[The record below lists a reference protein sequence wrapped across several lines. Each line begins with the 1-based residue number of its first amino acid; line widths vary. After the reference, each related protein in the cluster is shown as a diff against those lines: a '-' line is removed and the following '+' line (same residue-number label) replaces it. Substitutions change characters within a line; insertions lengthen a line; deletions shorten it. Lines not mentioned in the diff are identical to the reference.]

1 MRWTAFKLIEFFTF
15 FSGCESETDTEEFEK
30 VGQSPID
37 RRKMVTF
44 LVPTSIEMAT
54 STEAIEMTTTET
66 LTDVRISM
74 NEIAFEFEYF
84 N

>member
-1 MRWTAFKLIEFFTF
+1 
-15 FSGCESETDTEEFEK
+15 
-30 VGQSPID
+30 
-37 RRKMVTF
+37 MVTF